1 MCSRGMMYW
10 SDVAKAVIMQ
20 SRLDGSDVRTIIN
33 TSLIAPENI
42 AWDWI
47 NQKLYWTDRVNDTI
61 KVYDPIKDIQKILVN
76 TGTGSQ
82 PRAIVVDP
90 STRYVCMHCVSNS
103 MQA

>member
-1 MCSRGMMYW
+1 MLYW

-20 SRLDGSDVRTIIN
+20 SRLDGSDVRTIVN

-61 KVYDPIKDIQKILVN
+61 KVYDPIRDIQKILVN
-76 TGTGSQ
+76 TGPGSE

-90 STRYVCMHCVSNS
+90 STRYV
-103 MQA
+103 